1 MSDTEPE
8 ENETKGLAEPID
20 WAGSVQN
27 FAIDTVTS
35 FIYVFIISIVAV
47 NILFYVKGGH
57 GDVAYKELFPIEP
70 TGWPYCYTEKTDF
83 AKCPTK
89 GDDGEFPE
97 QNCGKGMFGDLHKKT
112 PEEGDKWIKPH
123 LLSAAIFL
131 EKLCFKAFCLTE
143 EQHNEV
149 NKAADD
155 STQATLL
162 NGVFMMGRLKQ
173 WLNNTTVYHFTTS
186 RYFLVKV
193 LDFVKSL
200 QDKIPKE
207 LKDYIEPF
215 MVIIGFFIFLL
226 LCIYFL
232 FGIISIIT
240 FVAMIKNQTQDKSI
254 ESTSGG
260 GFLWTSIT
268 GGGFFGLVP
277 MVIFIIQMIQFVG
290 TFVLY
295 PPLAN
300 GEKYGDIYATYVP
313 IIFFV
318 LNIVFMINAFIHF
331 TPEVALIITF
341 SLFALLLSVYY
352 QPMTEFKEKFMA
364 FLNKPGKTSNFK
376 YEASPAFN
384 PEYKQ
389 PRDRQQPI
397 QPRRGLNP
405 DLGEGLR
412 RHQMGEG

>member
-1 MSDTEPE
+1 
-8 ENETKGLAEPID
+8 
-20 WAGSVQN
+20 
-27 FAIDTVTS
+27 
-35 FIYVFIISIVAV
+35 
-47 NILFYVKGGH
+47 
-57 GDVAYKELFPIEP
+57 
-70 TGWPYCYTEKTDF
+70 
-83 AKCPTK
+83 
-89 GDDGEFPE
+89 
-97 QNCGKGMFGDLHKKT
+97 
-112 PEEGDKWIKPH
+112 
-123 LLSAAIFL
+123 
-131 EKLCFKAFCLTE
+131 
-143 EQHNEV
+143 
-149 NKAADD
+149 
-155 STQATLL
+155 
-162 NGVFMMGRLKQ
+162 
-173 WLNNTTVYHFTTS
+173 
-186 RYFLVKV
+186 
-193 LDFVKSL
+193 
-200 QDKIPKE
+200 
-207 LKDYIEPF
+207 
-215 MVIIGFFIFLL
+215 
-226 LCIYFL
+226 
-232 FGIISIIT
+232 
-240 FVAMIKNQTQDKSI
+240 MIKNKTQDKSI

-260 GFLWTSIT
+260 GFLWTVFT
-268 GGGFFGLVP
+268 GGGFGGLIP

-376 YEASPAFN
+376 YEAPPAFN

-412 RHQMGEG
+412 RHQMGED